1 MEIRALSR
9 DFARSVGLS
18 PAFET
23 ARMYAKGNPGLDV
36 TLVCGITSLAL
47 G

>member
-23 ARMYAKGNPGLDV
+23 ARIYAKGNPGLDV
-36 TLVCGITSLAL
+36 TLVCGITAFEL